1 MKIQAR
7 QENRMDKKY
16 TRWILPLLI
25 LLALG
30 LALRIIEGIMPENF
44 QSPLSVVATA
54 ALLFMFGMFLT
65 QHKKR
70 SSGWFKKLLVS
81 FIMLIII
88 GKRLGWIEFDV
99 FWTYVN
105 DLGINQTIQNAV
117 IIYCGWIFFD

>member
-1 MKIQAR
+1 
-7 QENRMDKKY
+7 MDKKY

-30 LALRIIEGIMPENF
+30 LALRIIEGVIPEDF
-44 QSPLSVVATA
+44 QSPLSTIATA
-54 ALLFMFGMFLT
+54 TSLFAFGMFLT

-81 FIMLIII
+81 FVMLIIV

-99 FWTYVN
+99 FWTYIN

>member
-1 MKIQAR
+1 MKTQVR
-7 QENRMDKKY
+7 QENDMDKKY

-30 LALRIIEGIMPENF
+30 LALRIIEGIFPADF
-44 QSPLSVVATA
+44 QSPLITIATA
-54 ALLFMFGMFLT
+54 AALFTFGMFLT
-65 QHKKR
+65 NNKKR

-81 FIMLIII
+81 FVMLIIV

-105 DLGINQTIQNAV
+105 DLGINQTIQNAL

>member
-1 MKIQAR
+1 
-7 QENRMDKKY
+7 MDKKY
-16 TRWILPLLI
+16 TRWLLPLLI

-30 LALRIIEGIMPENF
+30 LALKIIEGIIPSDF
-44 QSPLSVVATA
+44 QSPLTTIVTA
-54 ALLFMFGMFLT
+54 ALLFAFGMFLT

-70 SSGWFKKLLVS
+70 SSGWVKKLLVS
-81 FIMLIII
+81 FVMLIIV

-99 FWTYVN
+99 FWAYVN

>member
-1 MKIQAR
+1 
-7 QENRMDKKY
+7 MDKKY

-30 LALRIIEGIMPENF
+30 LALRIIEGVFPEDF
-44 QSPLSVVATA
+44 QSPLSTLATA
-54 ALLFMFGMFLT
+54 AALFAFGMFLT
-65 QHKKR
+65 NNKKR

-81 FIMLIII
+81 FVMLIIV

-99 FWTYVN
+99 FWTYIN

>member
-1 MKIQAR
+1 MKILVR
-7 QENRMDKKY
+7 QGNDMDKKY

-30 LALRIIEGIMPENF
+30 LALRIIEGVFPQDF
-44 QSPLSVVATA
+44 QSPLITIATA
-54 ALLFMFGMFLT
+54 TALFAFGMFLT
-65 QHKKR
+65 NNKKR

-81 FIMLIII
+81 FVMLIII

-117 IIYCGWIFFD
+117 IVYCGWIFFD

>member
-1 MKIQAR
+1 MKILVR
-7 QENRMDKKY
+7 QGNDMDKKY

-30 LALRIIEGIMPENF
+30 LALRIIEGVFPQDF
-44 QSPLSVVATA
+44 QSPLITIATA
-54 ALLFMFGMFLT
+54 TALFAFGMFLT
-65 QHKKR
+65 NNKKR

-81 FIMLIII
+81 FVMLIIV

-117 IIYCGWIFFD
+117 IVYCGWIFFD

>member
-7 QENRMDKKY
+7 QGNSMDKKY

-30 LALRIIEGIMPENF
+30 LALRIIEGIMPQNF

-65 QHKKR
+65 QRKKR
-70 SSGWFKKLLVS
+70 SSDWFKKLLVS
-81 FIMLIII
+81 FIMLIIV

>member
-1 MKIQAR
+1 
-7 QENRMDKKY
+7 MDKKY

-30 LALRIIEGIMPENF
+30 LALRIIEGIFPVDF
-44 QSPLSVVATA
+44 QSPLSTISTAVA
-54 ALLFMFGMFLT
+54 LFAFGMFLS

-81 FIMLIII
+81 FVMMIIV

-99 FWTYVN
+99 FWTYIN

>member
-1 MKIQAR
+1 
-7 QENRMDKKY
+7 MDKKY
-16 TRWILPLLI
+16 TRWMLPLLI

-30 LALRIIEGIMPENF
+30 LALRIIEGVIPENL
-44 QSPLSVVATA
+44 QSPLVVIATA
-54 ALLFMFGMFLT
+54 SLLFMFGMFLT

-70 SSGWFKKLLVS
+70 SLGWFKKLLVS
-81 FIMLIII
+81 FVMLIIV

>member
-1 MKIQAR
+1 
-7 QENRMDKKY
+7 MDKKY

-30 LALRIIEGIMPENF
+30 LALRIIEGIMPQNF

-54 ALLFMFGMFLT
+54 ALLFIFGMFLT
-65 QHKKR
+65 QRKKR
-70 SSGWFKKLLVS
+70 SSDWFKKLLVS
-81 FIMLIII
+81 FIMLIIV

>member
-1 MKIQAR
+1 
-7 QENRMDKKY
+7 MDKKY

-30 LALRIIEGIMPENF
+30 LALRIIVGIIPEDF
-44 QSPLSVVATA
+44 QSPLTTIVTVT
-54 ALLFMFGMFLT
+54 LLFIFGMFLT
-65 QHKKR
+65 HNKKR

-81 FIMLIII
+81 FVLLIIV

-99 FWTYVN
+99 FWMYVN
-105 DLGINQTIQNAV
+105 DFGINETIQNAV

>member
-1 MKIQAR
+1 
-7 QENRMDKKY
+7 MDKKY

-81 FIMLIII
+81 FIMLIIV

-99 FWTYVN
+99 FWRYVN